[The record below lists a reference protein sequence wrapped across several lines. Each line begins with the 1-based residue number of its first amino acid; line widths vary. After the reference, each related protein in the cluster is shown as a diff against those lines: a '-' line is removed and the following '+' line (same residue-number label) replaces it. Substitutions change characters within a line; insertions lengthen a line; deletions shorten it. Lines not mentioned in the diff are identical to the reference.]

1 MNSRSGESEGK
12 LKILLVKIIRF
23 EVISMRVVLKIGGS
37 IIKGENEKLDL
48 KIIGEYAAIIKRII
62 GEGYSV
68 MVVVGGG
75 ALAREYVNYMR
86 SLGASEAL
94 CDEVGIDCARL
105 NGMILIAALKDAA
118 YPYPVQN
125 FREALKLLSLN
136 KVLVLGGVQPGQS
149 TNAVAALLAETVSA
163 DYLINLTNVDGV
175 YDKNPLKHG
184 DAKLLREVT
193 TSELERIL
201 SAEPVGAGEYPLF
214 DPLAIRI
221 IRRSGIPTWIVNGKN
236 PENIL
241 KLLKGERIG
250 TRILK

>member
-1 MNSRSGESEGK
+1 
-12 LKILLVKIIRF
+12 
-23 EVISMRVVLKIGGS
+23 MRVVLKIGGS
-37 IIKGENEKLDL
+37 IIKGVNENLNL
-48 KIIGEYAAIIKRII
+48 KIIRDYADNIKRMIW
-62 GEGYSV
+62 EGYSV

-86 SLGASEAL
+86 SLGAPESV

-105 NGMILIAALKDAA
+105 NGMILIAALKEDA

-125 FREALKLLSLN
+125 FREVLKLLPLN

-175 YDKNPLKHG
+175 YDKNPLKYS

-201 SAEPVGAGEYPLF
+201 SAEPTGAGEYPLF
-214 DPLAIRI
+214 DPLAIKI

-241 KLLKGERIG
+241 KILRGENIG
-250 TRILK
+250 TKILK

>member
-1 MNSRSGESEGK
+1 
-12 LKILLVKIIRF
+12 
-23 EVISMRVVLKIGGS
+23 MRVVLKIGGS
-37 IIKGENEKLDL
+37 IIKGEDANLNL
-48 KIIGEYAAIIKRII
+48 KIISEYAETIKRLV
-62 GEGYSV
+62 GEGYNI

-75 ALAREYVNYMR
+75 SLAREYVNYMR
-86 SLGASEAL
+86 SLGASEAV

-105 NGMILIAALKDAA
+105 NGMILIAALKEAA

-125 FREALKLLSLN
+125 FREALKLLPLN

-149 TNAVAALLAETVSA
+149 TNAVAALLAETVTA

-175 YDKNPLKHG
+175 YDKNPLKYS

-193 TSELERIL
+193 ASELERIL
-201 SAEPVGAGEYPLF
+201 SSEPTGAGEYPLF
-214 DPLAIRI
+214 DPLAIKI

-236 PENIL
+236 PVNIF
-241 KLLKGERIG
+241 KLLKGERVG